1 VPVAGVDRLRLGAP
15 LAVRDVV
22 AALRFGAQ
30 PLDDLNLAALL
41 VSPIF
46 GWSQQDLLD
55 HAHRPERTHLWD
67 HLRRSAEEKRAA
79 VENWANCWPAPI
91 SSR

>member
-1 VPVAGVDRLRLGAP
+1 
-15 LAVRDVV
+15 
-22 AALRFGAQ
+22 
-30 PLDDLNLAALL
+30 

-46 GWSQQDLLD
+46 GWSQQDSLD

-79 VENWANCWPAPI
+79 VEKLGELLARADFEPVTSLLHWLLGAMARARRWWRGWGARRTI
-91 SSR
+91 RWTS